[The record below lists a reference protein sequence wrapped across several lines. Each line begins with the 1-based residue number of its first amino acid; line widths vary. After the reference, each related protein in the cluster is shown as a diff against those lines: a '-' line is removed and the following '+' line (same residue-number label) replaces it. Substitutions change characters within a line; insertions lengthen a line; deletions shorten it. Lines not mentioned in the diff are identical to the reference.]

1 MEQVNFN
8 YSLKNIPLPN
18 KDTYQKNLIHKLET
32 FIKRIRWKAFF
43 FENKNEYTSEITTN
57 FGFKSVKTPPKND
70 QLNQF
75 ESDLYGMAQN
85 IEFKK
90 VTPNFQARLSDDARN
105 IKKNPKLLISADKT
119 KNLYELTADEINKLL
134 TENISKTY
142 KKSNLSRAYFRIQ
155 GKRPTSLKRA
165 SYLGNTS

>member
-1 MEQVNFN
+1 M
-8 YSLKNIPLPN
+8 
-18 KDTYQKNLIHKLET
+18 IHKLET

-43 FENKNEYTSEITTN
+43 FENENEYTSEITTN

-75 ESDLYGMAQN
+75 ESDLYDMVQN

-90 VTPNFQARLSDDARN
+90 VTSNFQVRLSDDVRN
-105 IKKNPKLLISADKT
+105 SKKNPKLLIPADRT
-119 KNLYELTADEINKLL
+119 NNLYELTADENNKLL

-142 KKSNLSRAYFRIQ
+142 KKSNLSTMYPINAEAKVIVRD
-155 GKRPTSLKRA
+155 LKQTKG
-165 SYLGNTS
+165 LNNTIKSNHLLR